1 MYLKIGLKYEY
12 FDTIEINI
20 FFFFQFQVKML

>member
-12 FDTIEINI
+12 LETIEINI
-20 FFFFQFQVKML
+20 FFYFQFQVMM